1 MVKVNDLILSP
12 SSIRSASGNFVVL
25 LPDAFPIVLSAVSCE
40 PRVAE
45 TVSTGL
51 ICSVAI
57 SVVSSSVFAVVMLA
71 AAVSVSFSD
80 AAEEPPFFAQDTD
93 VSSIAAAVKS
103 ANVFFFI
110 FYVLSSL
117 PDRKIRKHNPKHYL

>member
-1 MVKVNDLILSP
+1 M
-12 SSIRSASGNFVVL
+12 RSASGNFVVL
-25 LPDAFPIVLSAVSCE
+25 LPAAFPIVLSAVSCE

-57 SVVSSSVFAVVMLA
+57 SVVSSSVFAVVMLVA
-71 AAVSVSFSD
+71 DVSFSFSD
-80 AAEEPPFFAQDTD
+80 TAEEPPFFAHDTA

-103 ANVFFFI
+103 AIVFFFI
-110 FYVLSSL
+110 FYVLSSSS
-117 PDRKIRKHNPKHYL
+117 DHRIRKT